1 MNKCKKEKTFIIN
14 KLEDN
19 PMKQLI
25 IFITLI
31 MLLTVA
37 KTKSAE
43 IIPVW
48 NRTIEGKV
56 SDMKFLKGQNEI
68 LVIVEGINGQIQ
80 RRNPNDGELIH
91 SFPIALSE
99 EISRIALTPDSTRFV
114 LINGSGATLRG
125 LDENFT
131 SEKTFFIQRP
141 KDSVL
146 AYFTLITID
155 PIRPIAYVTTSS
167 LDLSTKKHPKFI
179 KVIAYN
185 YETGE
190 HIKDLTEYGEDEYTA
205 IEVSHDGKY
214 LATLNDNKAYLK
226 VWDMES
232 MELIIN
238 EPLFD
243 ENSNTRCE
251 AEDIYFSKIDD
262 NVIYI
267 SGFFS
272 KQIDNKR
279 KNGIFRFDIEKR
291 IRERVLSEG
300 LYDGYNVIALDSES
314 LIFNFSS
321 QTIAVLN
328 LLTENLDWYG
338 FPPKNVY
345 SETIIYN
352 KSKNYFIGASGNDFC
367 KFLYDRE
374 TNINPEYD
382 EEVIISPN
390 PTNSFVNIEINC
402 VEPLVSYQVNDI
414 NGVLLYQNT
423 IEKNGV
429 LNIDFLPYPS
439 GVYFITLNCDYSK
452 TYKIIKEG

>member
-1 MNKCKKEKTFIIN
+1 MSY
-14 KLEDN
+14 
-19 PMKQLI
+19 
-25 IFITLI
+25 TLS
-31 MLLTVA
+31 
-37 KTKSAE
+37 SAE

-56 SDMKFLKGQNEI
+56 QDMKFLKGQNEI

-131 SEKTFFIQRP
+131 IEKTFYIERP

-155 PIRPIAYVTTSS
+155 PIRTIAYVTTSS
-167 LDLSTKKHPKFI
+167 LDLSTKKHPKFT

-205 IEVSHDGKY
+205 IEVSHNGKY

-226 VWDMES
+226 VWDLES
-232 MELIIN
+232 MEQIIN

-267 SGFFS
+267 SGNFT
-272 KQIDNKR
+272 
-279 KNGIFRFDIEKR
+279 KR
-291 IRERVLSEG
+291 INSKDMGDGTFKFYINDKTRELLLPDAIYACG
-300 LYDGYNVIALDSES
+300 N
-314 LIFNFSS
+314 LIFLNNE
-321 QTIAVLN
+321 TIILNSTNQRIGILN
-328 LLTENLDWYG
+328 LLNDSLELYG
-338 FPPKNVY
+338 YPPKNVY

-352 KSKNYFIGASGNDFC
+352 ESMNYFIGAGGNELS

-374 TNINPEYD
+374 TSINSEYD
-382 EEVIISPN
+382 EEVVISPN
-390 PTNSFVNIEINC
+390 PTSSFVNIIFDCTEPIINYQINNL
-402 VEPLVSYQVNDI
+402 EGLLISQSSMHNQNNPLQ
-414 NGVLLYQNT
+414 
-423 IEKNGV
+423 
-429 LNIDFLPYPS
+429 IDFSGYTP
-439 GVYFITLNCDYSK
+439 GVYFLMIRCGNESK
-452 TYKIIKEG
+452 SYKVVRE

>member
-1 MNKCKKEKTFIIN
+1 
-14 KLEDN
+14 
-19 PMKQLI
+19 MKSVLLAI
-25 IFITLI
+25 LTTTILMSNTLS
-31 MLLTVA
+31 
-37 KTKSAE
+37 SAE

-56 SDMKFLKGQNEI
+56 QDMKFLKGQNEI

-131 SEKTFFIQRP
+131 IEKTFYIERP

-155 PIRPIAYVTTSS
+155 PIRTIAYVTTSS
-167 LDLSTKKHPKFI
+167 LDLSTKKHPKFT

-205 IEVSHDGKY
+205 IEVSHNGKY

-226 VWDMES
+226 VWDLES
-232 MELIIN
+232 MEQIIN

-262 NVIYI
+262 NVIYY
-267 SGFFS
+267 SGLFS
-272 KQIDNKR
+272 KKLNSK
-279 KNGIFRFDIEKR
+279 DIYPPSIYTFNITSKEQKL
-291 IRERVLSEG
+291 ILPNDIYG
-300 LYDGYNVIALDSES
+300 GWD
-314 LIFNFSS
+314 LIFLDNESRIMSTTFN
-321 QTIAVLN
+321 TIGIINQNLN
-328 LLTENLDWYG
+328 SLEWYNI
-338 FPPKNVY
+338 PPDNIFTTLIRY
-345 SETIIYN
+345 SEIG
-352 KSKNYFIGASGNDFC
+352 NYFIGASGNDFC

-374 TNINPEYD
+374 TSINPEYD
-382 EEVIISPN
+382 EEVVISPN
-390 PTNSFVNIEINC
+390 PTTNTININLNSNGFEYIRLSIVDLLGNEVGFIEEGLMNTS
-402 VEPLVSYQVNDI
+402 SYQKEYDVSD
-414 NGVLLYQNT
+414 
-423 IEKNGV
+423 
-429 LNIDFLPYPS
+429 LPPS
-439 GVYFITLNCDYSK
+439 MYFIRLEIGKEVVTK
-452 TYKIIKEG
+452 QFIKE